1 MFLANSGCEN
11 EIKKAP
17 TPAEARMRAATHNG
31 NRELFKPLKNGR
43 ESVQNLKRRSGLV
56 ASGEHIQ
63 QVTFRK

>member
-1 MFLANSGCEN
+1 MCLVNSGCEN
-11 EIKKAP
+11 EKSP
-17 TPAEARMRAATHNG
+17 TPRRGEKWGGYPFG
-31 NRELFKPLKNGR
+31 NRALSEPLVNGR